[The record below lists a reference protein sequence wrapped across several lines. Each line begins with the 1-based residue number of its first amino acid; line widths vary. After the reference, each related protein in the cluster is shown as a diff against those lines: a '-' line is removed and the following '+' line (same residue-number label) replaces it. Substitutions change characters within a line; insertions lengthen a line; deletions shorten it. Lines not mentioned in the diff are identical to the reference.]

1 MTPFD
6 SNGVEPQNN
15 NHHHE
20 TNGTSNGTNGK
31 ALVPADVAF
40 RRSHLP
46 IHAPPA
52 PAFLSAKPDSKS
64 LLRAL
69 RRRWLL
75 AATVGLLVATAT
87 AVVVFFLVPVT
98 YTGQTYLILSHKGNK
113 IVGTDTDV
121 DFTIFQRSQAALVK
135 QRHPVL
141 TRALRQKDV
150 SELSMFRDMRDPLD
164 WLESNVQVDFSA
176 SPEFMRISLV
186 GEKPQEL
193 IVVLQAISDAYLDEA
208 VNDELDARNRRLQKL
223 NDAYA
228 TYEESLRTK
237 RRSYKELAGEIG
249 TSNSFVLAFKQQFE
263 MDQLQQRK
271 NMLLNVKNDLTK
283 LRTEAFMQQ
292 EKVKSLPKME
302 IPADLIDSRLAA
314 DSRVIEM
321 EREIENLKTRAGN
334 AAKGYTDGAENE
346 AVKRLEKKREEFRQA
361 LQTYRQSKRPAIASQ
376 LTTAVRARENETL
389 ESAKQKILT
398 FEKMETDLAE
408 DVDKLS
414 KQIQTVGSKGV
425 ELEGLKEDLESHD
438 SVAKTLRA
446 MILNEKIN
454 LNTPPRVTRRHGETP
469 DTRRTLKDDKQI
481 MMAGAT
487 GAGAMVLVF
496 LIIAYWEFLSRR
508 IMGADDVV
516 DRLGWR
522 LVGSIP
528 DIPSKHRRLK
538 NAGTAASKHWSS
550 MLTESVDATRA
561 ALLRTAATDGIRTVM
576 ITSAVAG
583 EGKTSLSCHL
593 ATSLARAGRKTLLID
608 GDLRRPSVHKMFDL
622 PVDPGFAG
630 LLRGDLEDEA
640 ALRSTPAA
648 NLWIMPAGQCD
659 AATLQALSEGKIK
672 PILERFKEQ
681 FDFVIIDTS
690 PVLPVV
696 DALEIGQHV
705 DVAIFSLLRDVS
717 RVPNVYAAYERMAS
731 LGIRIIGAVVNGVRQ
746 DRYGYAYRYYYA
758 YGYSK

>member
-1 MTPFD
+1 
-6 SNGVEPQNN
+6 
-15 NHHHE
+15 
-20 TNGTSNGTNGK
+20 K
-31 ALVPADVAF
+31 
-40 RRSHLP
+40 
-46 IHAPPA
+46 
-52 PAFLSAKPDSKS
+52 
-64 LLRAL
+64 
-69 RRRWLL
+69 
-75 AATVGLLVATAT
+75 
-87 AVVVFFLVPVT
+87 
-98 YTGQTYLILSHKGNK
+98 
-113 IVGTDTDV
+113 
-121 DFTIFQRSQAALVK
+121 
-135 QRHPVL
+135 RH
-141 TRALRQKDV
+141 T
-150 SELSMFRDMRDPLD
+150 
-164 WLESNVQVDFSA
+164 
-176 SPEFMRISLV
+176 
-186 GEKPQEL
+186 
-193 IVVLQAISDAYLDEA
+193 
-208 VNDELDARNRRLQKL
+208 
-223 NDAYA
+223 
-228 TYEESLRTK
+228 
-237 RRSYKELAGEIG
+237 YKELAGEIG
-249 TSNSFVLAFKQQFE
+249 TSSSFVLAFKQQFE
-263 MDQLQQRK
+263 MDQLVQRK
-271 NMLLNVKNDLTK
+271 NMLLNVTNDLTR
-283 LRTEAFMQQ
+283 LRTEAYVQQ

-302 IPADLIDSRLAA
+302 VPAELIDSRLAA

-321 EREIENLKTRAGN
+321 EREIESLKTKAGK

-346 AVKRLEKKREEFRQA
+346 AVKTIEKKREELRQA
-361 LQTYRQSKRPAIASQ
+361 LQAYRQSKRPALADQ
-376 LTTAVRARENETL
+376 LLSTVRARENEAL
-389 ESAKQKILT
+389 DSEKQRILIL
-398 FEKMETDLAE
+398 EKMETDLSAQVE
-408 DVDKLS
+408 KLS
-414 KQIQTVGSKGV
+414 NQIKVVGTKGV
-425 ELEGLKEDLESHD
+425 ELESLKEELESHD

-469 DTRRTLKDDKQI
+469 DARSTLKEDKKI

-496 LIIAYWEFLSRR
+496 LVIAYWEFLSRR
-508 IMGADDVV
+508 ILGPDDVV

-538 NAGTAASKHWSS
+538 NADTAASKHWSS

-593 ATSLARAGRKTLLID
+593 ATSLARASRKTLLID

-630 LLRGDLEDEA
+630 LLRGDLEDDA
-640 ALRSTPAA
+640 AIRSTPAA

-672 PILERFKEQ
+672 PILERLKEQ

-717 RVPNVYAAYERMAS
+717 RVPNVYAAYERMAA
-731 LGIRIIGAVVNGVRQ
+731 LGIRIIGAVVNGVRK
-746 DRYGYAYRYYYA
+746 DRYGYAYSYYYA

>member
-1 MTPFD
+1 MTPSD

-20 TNGTSNGTNGK
+20 ANGTSNGK

-40 RRSHLP
+40 QRTHLP

-52 PAFLSAKPDSKS
+52 PAFLTAKPDSKS
-64 LLRAL
+64 LLKAL
-69 RRRWLL
+69 KRRWLL
-75 AATVGLLVATAT
+75 ASTVGFLAAAGT
-87 AVVVFFLVPVT
+87 AVAVFFSVPTT
-98 YTGQTYLILSHKGNK
+98 YIGQTFLILSHKGTK
-113 IVGTDTDV
+113 IVGTDSDV
-121 DFTIFQRSQAALVK
+121 DFSIFQRSEAARVK
-135 QRHPVL
+135 TRLVL
-141 TRALRQKDV
+141 TRAMRQPTV
-150 SELSMFRDMRDPLD
+150 SGLLMFKDMREPVE
-164 WLESNVQVDFSA
+164 WLENNIQVDYGA
-176 SPEFMRISLV
+176 SPEYMRISLI

-208 VNDELDARNRRLQKL
+208 VNDELETRNRRLQKL
-223 NDAYA
+223 NDAYG

-237 RRSYKELAGEIG
+237 RHTYKELAGEIG
-249 TSNSFVLAFKQQFE
+249 TSSSFVLAFKQQFE
-263 MDQLQQRK
+263 MDQLVQRK
-271 NMLLNVKNDLTK
+271 NMLLNVTNDLTR
-283 LRTEAFMQQ
+283 LRTEAFVQQ

-302 IPADLIDSRLAA
+302 IPAELIDSRLAA

-321 EREIENLKTRAGN
+321 EREIESLKTKAAK
-334 AAKGYTDGAENE
+334 AAKGWSDGAENE
-346 AVKRLEKKREEFRQA
+346 AVKKIEKQREDMRQA
-361 LQTYRQSKRPAIASQ
+361 LQAYRQSKRPALADQ
-376 LTTAVRARENETL
+376 LLSTVRARENEAL
-389 ESAKQKILT
+389 ESEKQRILIL
-398 FEKMETDLAE
+398 EKMETDLSAQVE
-408 DVDKLS
+408 KLS
-414 KQIQTVGSKGV
+414 NQIKVVGTKGV
-425 ELEGLKEDLESHD
+425 ELESLKEDLESHD

-469 DTRRTLKDDKQI
+469 DTRSTLKEDKKV

-496 LIIAYWEFLSRR
+496 LVIAYWEFLSRR
-508 IMGADDVV
+508 ILGPDDVV

-538 NAGTAASKHWSS
+538 NAGSSASKHWSS

-593 ATSLARAGRKTLLID
+593 ATSLARASRKTLLID

-640 ALRSTPAA
+640 AIRSTPAA

-672 PILERFKEQ
+672 PILERLKEQ

-717 RVPNVYAAYERMAS
+717 RVPNVYAAYERMAA
-731 LGIRIIGAVVNGVRQ
+731 LGIRIIGAVVNGVRK
-746 DRYGYAYRYYYA
+746 DRYGYAYSYYYA

>member
-1 MTPFD
+1 MTPSD

-20 TNGTSNGTNGK
+20 ANGTSNGK

-46 IHAPPA
+46 VHAPPA
-52 PAFLSAKPDSKS
+52 PAFLNAKPDSKS

-69 RRRWLL
+69 KRRWLL
-75 AATVGLLVATAT
+75 ASTVGFLAAVATAV
-87 AVVVFFLVPVT
+87 AVYCLVPT
-98 YTGQTYLILSHKGNK
+98 TFLGQTYVILSHRGTK
-113 IVGTDTDV
+113 IVGSDTDV
-121 DFTIFQRSQAALVK
+121 DFSIFQKSQAALVK
-135 QRHPVL
+135 HRIVL
-141 TRALRQKDV
+141 ARALRSPDV
-150 SELSMFRDMRDPLD
+150 SGLSIFRGDPVD
-164 WLESNVQVDFSA
+164 WLENNLQVDFGA
-176 SPEFMRISLV
+176 SPEFMRISLIA
-186 GEKPQEL
+186 EKPQD
-193 IVVLQAISDAYLDEA
+193 IVKVLQAISDAYLDEA
-208 VNDELDARNRRLQKL
+208 VNDELDARNRRLEKL
-223 NDAYA
+223 RDAST
-228 TYEESLRTK
+228 TYEDSLRTK
-237 RRSYKELAGEIG
+237 RRTYKELAGEIG
-249 TSNSFVLAFKQQFE
+249 TSSSFVLAFKQQFE
-263 MDQLQQRK
+263 MDQLIQRK
-271 NMLLNVKNDLTK
+271 NMLFNVTSDLIK
-283 LRTEAFMQQ
+283 LRNEASVQQ

-302 IPADLIDSRLAA
+302 VPAELIDSRLNA

-321 EREIENLKTRAGN
+321 EREIETLKTKAAK
-334 AAKGYTDGAENE
+334 AAKGWSDGAENE
-346 AVKRLEKKREEFRQA
+346 AVKKIEKQREDMRQA
-361 LQTYRQSKRPAIASQ
+361 LQALRQSKRPAVESQ
-376 LTTAVRARENETL
+376 LLSAVRARENETL
-389 ESAKQKILT
+389 ESAKQRILT
-398 FEKMETDLAE
+398 LEKLETELSAQVE
-408 DVDKLS
+408 KLS
-414 KQIQTVGSKGV
+414 NQIKTVGGKGV
-425 ELEGLKEDLESHD
+425 ELEDLKEDLESHD
-438 SVAKTLRA
+438 SIAKTLRT

-469 DTRRTLKDDKQI
+469 EAKSTLKEDKKM

-496 LIIAYWEFLSRR
+496 LVIAYWEFLSRR
-508 IMGADDVV
+508 ILGPDDVV

-538 NAGTAASKHWSS
+538 NAGTSASKHWSS

-672 PILERFKEQ
+672 PILDRFKEQ

-717 RVPNVYAAYERMAS
+717 RVPNVYAAYERMAA
-731 LGIRIIGAVVNGVRQ
+731 LGIRIIGAVVNGVRK
-746 DRYGYAYRYYYA
+746 DRYGYAYSYYYA